1 MKIAIFSA
9 RLNSKIKERPV
20 TDVDRPPEN
29 LEESQLISS
38 LGLEPPATD
47 NVVILFETGGQ
58 LVERLSR
65 ADWCAQWPHSASLV
79 VLDGPLGYA
88 HVSRSETIAAN
99 DDLLVNVG
107 RQKAPGM
114 RSLHFW

>member
-99 DDLLVNVG
+99 LWRMIYWLTWAD
-107 RQKAPGM
+107 RRHQE
-114 RSLHFW
+114 